1 MASSGKESRGRTMG
15 RPGEVQVRVCPGG
28 WGERARDPMGRPA
41 RAAVLCSFVP
51 PQRRGLPWVSF
62 PARDGID
69 SRSWRGKGRGQGR
82 NGSQFR
88 SGRPGGFLLGRGRGL
103 GSGVMRESG
112 ELITNTQHFVQ
123 GLAVWVSGAYLECLF
138 RLRPSAY
145 CCLQVVCFLEF

>member
-15 RPGEVQVRVCPGG
+15 RPGEWGSGAACPGG

-103 GSGVMRESG
+103 GSG
-112 ELITNTQHFVQ
+112 
-123 GLAVWVSGAYLECLF
+123 
-138 RLRPSAY
+138 
-145 CCLQVVCFLEF
+145 